1 MNTSRNL
8 FLGLLCGLVAGAFW
22 GGVFLAPKLLDAFTP
37 LQMTAGRYI
46 AYGLASAVLLIP
58 AWRTVMGRMDGRDWR
73 DLFLLSLLGNLIYYV
88 GLSVSVQSSG
98 VALASLIIGLLPVTV
113 TLVGAH
119 SGKGRA
125 GEGVPLRRLAAPLA
139 LIVAGGV
146 CINVSVF
153 TEGHGAGIGKQ
164 VVGVLGALLAL
175 AMWTAYAVWNARRL
189 AATPKFNSHEWSLLT
204 GVATGLLS
212 LVLVPVFFLG
222 GKVHAPAA
230 HTPEAW
236 GWFWMV
242 SFAVAIGAS
251 VIGNGLWNAASR
263 LLPLSLSGQMIVFE
277 TLFALLY
284 GFLHEG
290 RWPRGLEAAA
300 IALMLVGVLWS
311 VRLHRPKVDLA

>member
-1 MNTSRNL
+1 MSSSRNL
-8 FLGLLCGLVAGAFW
+8 LLGLLCGLVAGAFW
-22 GGVFLAPKLLDAFTP
+22 GGVFLAPKLLSAFTP

-46 AYGLASAVLLIP
+46 AYGLASALLLAP
-58 AWRTVMGRMDGRDWR
+58 VWRPVMAKMSGRDWR
-73 DLFLLSLLGNLIYYV
+73 DLALLSLLGNLIYYV

-113 TLVGAH
+113 TLVGA
-119 SGKGRA
+119 RP
-125 GEGVPLRRLAAPLA
+125 GEGVALRHLAAPLA

-153 TEGHGAGIGKQ
+153 VESRGPGVGRQ
-164 VVGVLGALLAL
+164 VVGVLGATLAL

-204 GVATGLLS
+204 GLATGLLS
-212 LVLVPVFFLG
+212 LVLVVPAFLLG
-222 GKVHAPAA
+222 GKAHPPAA
-230 HTPEAW
+230 WA
-236 GWFWMV
+236 WFWMV

-263 LLPLSLSGQMIVFE
+263 LLPLSLSGQLIVFE

-284 GFLHEG
+284 GFLHGG
-290 RWPRGLEAAA
+290 RWPKGLETAA
-300 IALMLVGVLWS
+300 ILLMLAGVLWS
-311 VRLHRPKVDLA
+311 VRLHRPAKEALAAA

>member
-1 MNTSRNL
+1 MINPRNL

-22 GGVFLAPKLLDAFTP
+22 GGVFLAPKLLADFTP

-46 AYGLASAVLLIP
+46 AYGLASAVLLVP
-58 AWRTVMGRMDGRDWR
+58 AWRTVMRKMDGRDWR

-88 GLSVSVQSSG
+88 GLSVSVQSAG

-113 TLVGAH
+113 TLAGV
-119 SGKGRA
+119 KR
-125 GEGVPLRRLAAPLA
+125 GEGVPLRQLAAPLA

-153 TEGHGAGIGKQ
+153 TQSHGVGIGRQ
-164 VVGVLGALLAL
+164 VVGVLGATLAL

-204 GVATGLLS
+204 GLATGLLS
-212 LVLVPVFFLG
+212 LLLVVPAFLLG

-230 HTPEAW
+230 W
-236 GWFWMV
+236 GWFWLAC
-242 SFAVAIGAS
+242 FAVAIGAS

-263 LLPLSLSGQMIVFE
+263 LLPLSLSGQLIVFE

-300 IALMLVGVLWS
+300 IVLMLAGVLWS
-311 VRLHRPKVDLA
+311 VRLHRPAKAALAAG

>member
-1 MNTSRNL
+1 MSTSRNL
-8 FLGLLCGLVAGAFW
+8 LLGLLCGLVAGAFW
-22 GGVFLAPKLLDAFTP
+22 GGVFLAPKLLAAFTP

-58 AWRTVMGRMDGRDWR
+58 TWKAVMRKMDGRDWR
-73 DLFLLSLLGNLIYYV
+73 DLVLLSLLGNLIYYV

-98 VALASLIIGLLPVTV
+98 VALASLVIGLLPVTV

-119 SGKGRA
+119 SKKGGS
-125 GEGVPLRRLAAPLA
+125 GEGVQLGQLAAPLA

-153 TEGHGAGIGKQ
+153 TDGQGVGIGKQ
-164 VVGVLGALLAL
+164 VVGLLGALLAL

-189 AATPKFNSHEWSLLT
+189 AATPKFTSHEWSLLT
-204 GVATGLLS
+204 GLATGLLS
-212 LVLVPVFFLG
+212 LLLVVPAFVASG
-222 GKVHAPAA
+222 EVHAAA
-230 HTPEAW
+230 DW
-236 GWFWMV
+236 RWFWMV

-251 VIGNGLWNAASR
+251 VIGNGLWNSASR
-263 LLPLSLSGQMIVFE
+263 LLPLSLSGQLIVFE

-290 RWPRGLEAAA
+290 RWPRGLEATA
-300 IALMLVGVLWS
+300 IVLMLAGVLWS
-311 VRLHRPKVDLA
+311 ARLHRPAAHPA

>member
-1 MNTSRNL
+1 MINPRNL
-8 FLGLLCGLVAGAFW
+8 LLGLLCGLVAGAFW
-22 GGVFLAPKLLDAFTP
+22 GGVFLAPKLLADFTP

-46 AYGLASAVLLIP
+46 AYGLASAVLLVP
-58 AWRTVMGRMDGRDWR
+58 AWRTVMRKMDGRDWR

-88 GLSVSVQSSG
+88 GLSVAVQSSG

-113 TLVGAH
+113 TLMGA
-119 SGKGRA
+119 KR
-125 GEGVPLRRLAAPLA
+125 GEGVPLRHLAAPLS

-153 TEGHGAGIGKQ
+153 TQGHGVGVGRQ
-164 VVGVLGALLAL
+164 VVGLLGALLAL
-175 AMWTAYAVWNARRL
+175 AVWTVYAVWNARRL
-189 AATPKFNSHEWSLLT
+189 AATPKFTSHEWSLLT
-204 GVATGLLS
+204 GIATGLLS
-212 LVLVPVFFLG
+212 LLLVVPAFLLG

-230 HTPEAW
+230 W
-236 GWFWMV
+236 SWFWMV

-263 LLPLSLSGQMIVFE
+263 YLPLSLSGQLIVFE

-290 RWPRGLEAAA
+290 RWPRGLETAAVV
-300 IALMLVGVLWS
+300 LMLAGVLWS
-311 VRLHRPKVDLA
+311 VRLHRPKVDLV

>member
-8 FLGLLCGLVAGAFW
+8 LLGLLCGLVAGAFW
-22 GGVFLAPKLLDAFTP
+22 GGVFLAPKLLIAFTP

-46 AYGLASAVLLIP
+46 AYGLASAVLLLP
-58 AWRTVMGRMDGRDWR
+58 TWRPVMAKMDGRDWR

-88 GLSVSVQSSG
+88 GLSISVQSSG

-113 TLVGAH
+113 TLVGA
-119 SGKGRA
+119 KP
-125 GEGVPLRRLAAPLA
+125 GEGVSLRLLAAPLA

-153 TEGHGAGIGKQ
+153 TQSHGAQIGQQ
-164 VVGVLGALLAL
+164 VVGVLGATLAL

-189 AATPKFNSHEWSLLT
+189 AATPKFTSHEWSLLT
-204 GVATGLLS
+204 GLATGLLS
-212 LVLVPVFFLG
+212 LVLVVPAFMLG
-222 GKVHAPAA
+222 GQVHASS
-230 HTPEAW
+230 AW
-236 GWFWMV
+236 AGFWAV

-251 VIGNGLWNAASR
+251 VIGNGLWNTASR
-263 LLPLSLSGQMIVFE
+263 LLPLSLSGQLIVFE

-290 RWPRGLEAAA
+290 RWPRGLETAA
-300 IALMLVGVLWS
+300 IVLMLAGVLWS
-311 VRLHRPKVDLA
+311 VRLHRPPREALQT

>member
-1 MNTSRNL
+1 MTTSRNL
-8 FLGLLCGLVAGAFW
+8 LLGLLCGLVAGAFW
-22 GGVFLAPKLLDAFTP
+22 GGVFLAPKLLHDFTP

-46 AYGLASAVLLIP
+46 GYGLASAVLLVP
-58 AWRTVMGRMDGRDWR
+58 AWRTVMGRMDRRDWR

-88 GLSVSVQSSG
+88 GLAVSVQTSG

-113 TLVGAH
+113 TLLGARP
-119 SGKGRA
+119 GQ
-125 GEGVPLRRLAAPLA
+125 GVPLRRLAAPLC

-153 TEGHGAGIGKQ
+153 TQSQGVGIAKQ
-164 VVGVLGALLAL
+164 VVGLLGALLAL
-175 AMWTAYAVWNARRL
+175 AVWTVYAVWNARRL
-189 AATPKFNSHEWSLLT
+189 AATPKFTSHEWSLLT
-204 GVATGLLS
+204 GIATGLLS
-212 LVLVPVFFLG
+212 LLLVVPAFLLG
-222 GKVHAPAA
+222 GKVHAPAP

-236 GWFWMV
+236 GWFWTV

-263 LLPLSLSGQMIVFE
+263 YLPLSLSGQLIVFE

-290 RWPRGLEAAA
+290 RWPGGLEAAA
-300 IALMLVGVLWS
+300 IVLMLAGVLWS
-311 VRLHRPKVDLA
+311 VRLHRPKVVLG

>member
-1 MNTSRNL
+1 MINPRNL
-8 FLGLLCGLVAGAFW
+8 LLGLLCGLVAGAFW
-22 GGVFLAPKLLDAFTP
+22 GGVFLAPKLLSDFTP

-58 AWRTVMGRMDGRDWR
+58 TWRTVMKKMDGRDWR

-88 GLSVSVQSSG
+88 GLSVAVQSSG

-113 TLVGAH
+113 TLVGA
-119 SGKGRA
+119 KL
-125 GEGVPLRRLAAPLA
+125 GEGVPLRHLAAPLS

-153 TEGHGAGIGKQ
+153 TQSHGVGIGQ
-164 VVGVLGALLAL
+164 QIAGLLGALLAL
-175 AMWTAYAVWNARRL
+175 AVWTVYAVWNARRL
-189 AATPKFNSHEWSLLT
+189 AATPKFTSHEWSLLT
-204 GVATGLLS
+204 GIATGLLS
-212 LVLVPVFFLG
+212 LLLVVPAFLLG

-230 HTPEAW
+230 W
-236 GWFWMV
+236 SWFWLV
-242 SFAVAIGAS
+242 CFAVAIGAS

-263 LLPLSLSGQMIVFE
+263 YLPLSLSGQLIVFE

-284 GFLHEG
+284 GFLHQG
-290 RWPRGLEAAA
+290 RWPRGLETAA
-300 IALMLVGVLWS
+300 IVLMLAGVLWS

>member
-1 MNTSRNL
+1 MSTSRNL
-8 FLGLLCGLVAGAFW
+8 LLGLLFGLIAGAFW
-22 GGVFLAPKLLDAFTP
+22 GGVFLAPKLLSAFTP

-46 AYGLASAVLLIP
+46 AYGLASAVLLAP
-58 AWRTVMGRMDGRDWR
+58 SWKTVMGKMTGKDWR
-73 DLFLLSLLGNLIYYV
+73 DLAALSLLGNLIYYV
-88 GLSVSVQSSG
+88 GLSISVQSAG

-113 TLVGAH
+113 TLVGA
-119 SGKGRA
+119 KP
-125 GEGVPLRRLAAPLA
+125 GEGVPLRHLALPLA

-153 TEGHGAGIGKQ
+153 TDSHGVGPTRQI
-164 VVGVLGALLAL
+164 VGVLGATLAL

-189 AATPKFNSHEWSLLT
+189 TATPKFTSHEWSLLS
-204 GVATGLLS
+204 GLVTGLLS
-212 LVLVPVFFLG
+212 LVLVVPAFLLG

-230 HTPEAW
+230 W
-236 GWFWMV
+236 GWFWTV

-263 LLPLSLSGQMIVFE
+263 LLPLSLSGQLIVFE

-290 RWPRGLEAAA
+290 RWPRGLETAA
-300 IALMLVGVLWS
+300 IVLMLAGVLWS
-311 VRLHRPKVDLA
+311 VRLHRPAKEALAAG

>member
-1 MNTSRNL
+1 MSSSRNL
-8 FLGLLCGLVAGAFW
+8 VLGLLCGLVAGAFW

-46 AYGLASAVLLIP
+46 AYGLASVALLLP
-58 AWRTVMGRMDGRDWR
+58 VWRTVMGKMEGRDWR

-88 GLSVSVQSSG
+88 GLAVAVQTSG
-98 VALASLIIGLLPVTV
+98 VALASLVIGLLPVTV
-113 TLVGAH
+113 TLMGA
-119 SGKGRA
+119 KP
-125 GEGVPLRRLAAPLA
+125 GEGVPIRRLAAPLA
-139 LIVAGGV
+139 LVVAGGV
-146 CINVSVF
+146 CINVAVF
-153 TEGHGAGIGKQ
+153 TQNHGVSLGQQLIGL
-164 VVGVLGALLAL
+164 LGALLAL
-175 AMWTAYAVWNARRL
+175 GVWTVYAVWNARRL
-189 AATPKFNSHEWSLLT
+189 AATPKFTSHEWSLLT

-212 LVLVPVFFLG
+212 LVLVPAFFLG
-222 GKVHAPAA
+222 GGKVHIPA
-230 HTPEAW
+230 AW

-263 LLPLSLSGQMIVFE
+263 YLPLSLSGQMIVFE

-300 IALMLVGVLWS
+300 IVLMLTGVLWS

>member
-22 GGVFLAPKLLDAFTP
+22 GGVFLAPKLLHDFTP

-46 AYGLASAVLLIP
+46 AYGLASVVLLVP
-58 AWRTVMGRMDGRDWR
+58 VWRTVMRKMDGRDWR

-88 GLSVSVQSSG
+88 GLSVSVQNAG
-98 VALASLIIGLLPVTV
+98 VALASLVIGLLPVTV
-113 TLVGAH
+113 TLMGAH
-119 SGKGRA
+119 LKKGGA
-125 GEGVPLRRLAAPLA
+125 GEGAPLRQLAAPLA

-153 TEGHGAGIGKQ
+153 TQGHGAGIGKQ

-175 AMWTAYAVWNARRL
+175 ACWTVYAVWNARRL
-189 AATPKFNSHEWSLLT
+189 AATPKFTSHEWSLLT

-212 LVLVPVFFLG
+212 LLLVVPAFALG
-222 GKVHAPAA
+222 GKVHVPS
-230 HTPEAW
+230 AW

-300 IALMLVGVLWS
+300 IALMLAGVLWS
-311 VRLHRPKVDLA
+311 VRLHRPAVDVA

>member
-8 FLGLLCGLVAGAFW
+8 LLGLLCGLVAGAFW
-22 GGVFLAPKLLDAFTP
+22 GGVFLAPKLLHAFTP

-46 AYGLASAVLLIP
+46 AYGLASAVLLVP
-58 AWRTVMGRMDGRDWR
+58 TWRTVMKKMDGRDWR

-88 GLSVSVQSSG
+88 GLSVAVQTSG

-113 TLVGAH
+113 TLMGAKR
-119 SGKGRA
+119 GK
-125 GEGVPLRRLAAPLA
+125 GVPLRQLALPLS

-153 TEGHGAGIGKQ
+153 TQSQGVGIGKQ
-164 VVGVLGALLAL
+164 VVGLLGALLAL
-175 AMWTAYAVWNARRL
+175 TVWTVYAVWNARRL
-189 AATPKFNSHEWSLLT
+189 AATPKFTSHEWSLLT
-204 GVATGLLS
+204 GLATGLLS
-212 LVLVPVFFLG
+212 LLLVVPAFLLG
-222 GKVHAPAA
+222 GEVHAPAA
-230 HTPEAW
+230 W
-236 GWFWMV
+236 GWFWTV

-263 LLPLSLSGQMIVFE
+263 YLPLSLSGQLIVFE

-300 IALMLVGVLWS
+300 IALMLAGVMWS
-311 VRLHRPKVDLA
+311 VRLHRPRVDLA

>member
-1 MNTSRNL
+1 MTPSRDL
-8 FLGLLCGLVAGAFW
+8 LLGLLFGLIAGAFW
-22 GGVFLAPKLLDAFTP
+22 GGVFLAPKLLADFTP
-37 LQMTAGRYI
+37 LQMTAGRYM
-46 AYGLASAVLLIP
+46 AYGLASAVLLAP
-58 AWRTVMGRMDGRDWR
+58 SWKTVMGKMTARDWR
-73 DLFLLSLLGNLIYYV
+73 DLAALSLLGNLIYYV
-88 GLSVSVQSSG
+88 GLSVAVQSAG

-113 TLVGAH
+113 TLVGA
-119 SGKGRA
+119 KP
-125 GEGVPLRRLAAPLA
+125 GEGVPLRHLALPLA
-139 LIVAGGV
+139 LVVAGGV

-153 TEGHGAGIGKQ
+153 TDSHGVGIGKQ
-164 VVGVLGALLAL
+164 VVGVLGATLAL

-189 AATPKFNSHEWSLLT
+189 AATPKFTSHEWSLLT
-204 GVATGLLS
+204 GLATGLLS
-212 LVLVPVFFLG
+212 LALVVPAFLLG

-263 LLPLSLSGQMIVFE
+263 LLPLSLSGQLIVFE

-290 RWPRGLEAAA
+290 RWPRGLETAA
-300 IALMLVGVLWS
+300 IVLMLAGVLWS
-311 VRLHRPKVDLA
+311 VRLHRPAKVALAAV